1 MWLPFVGLVVGI
13 ILGLLTEIR
22 IPEEYSNY
30 LSIAVLAAFDT
41 LFGGIRAYLQNIYDE
56 KVFVSGFFFNIGLA
70 ASLAFLG
77 VHLGVDLY
85 LAAVFAF
92 GVRLFQNIAVIRRI
106 LLTKWSTN
114 KEKIEKVE
122 IFKGKYVVV
131 TNNLIRYDYETSI

>member
-1 MWLPFVGLVVGI
+1 MWLPFMGLVIGI

-56 KVFVSGFFFNIGLA
+56 KVFVSGFFFNIILA

-106 LLTKWSTN
+106 LLTKWSTS
-114 KEKIEKVE
+114 KEK
-122 IFKGKYVVV
+122 
-131 TNNLIRYDYETSI
+131 

>member
-1 MWLPFVGLVVGI
+1 MWLPFIGLVIGI

-56 KVFVSGFFFNIGLA
+56 KVFVSGFFFNIILA

-77 VHLGVDLY
+77 VNLGVDLY

-106 LLTKWSTN
+106 LLAKWSTN
-114 KEKIEKVE
+114 KEKVEK
-122 IFKGKYVVV
+122 
-131 TNNLIRYDYETSI
+131 N

>member
-1 MWLPFVGLVVGI
+1 MWLPIMGLIVGI
-13 ILGLLTEIR
+13 ILGLLTDFR

-41 LFGGIRAYLQNIYDE
+41 LFGGIRAHLQNIYDE
-56 KVFVSGFFFNIGLA
+56 KVFVSGFFFNILLA
-70 ASLAFLG
+70 AGLAFLG
-77 VHLGVDLY
+77 VQLGVDLY

-114 KEKIEKVE
+114 KEKIEK
-122 IFKGKYVVV
+122 K
-131 TNNLIRYDYETSI
+131 